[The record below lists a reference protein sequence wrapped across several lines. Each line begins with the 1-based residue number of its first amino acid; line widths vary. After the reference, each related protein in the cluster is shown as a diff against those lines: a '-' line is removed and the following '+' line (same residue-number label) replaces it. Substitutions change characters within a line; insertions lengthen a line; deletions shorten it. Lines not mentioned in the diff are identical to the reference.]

1 MPEPITLIGMGSG
14 VVALGTHLARRYFE
28 VAKEILDIVLAA
40 IMLVIV
46 SPVLAACAVII
57 KLSGRGPVIFT
68 QVRAGKDGVPFKMYK
83 LRTMRVD
90 AESATGAV
98 WAAEQDPRIMRACR
112 WMRRS
117 HVDELPQLINVI
129 KGDMSL
135 VGPRPERPE
144 ILDEL
149 AKVYPEIHK
158 RLKVRPGITGLAQIQ
173 HGYDTTVEA
182 YRRKLEADLEYID
195 SRRWSNELRILAA
208 TAAKVVDTSAH

>member
-1 MPEPITLIGMGSG
+1 MPEPITLIGVGSG
-14 VVALGTHLARRYFE
+14 VVALATHLASRYFE

-40 IMLVIV
+40 VMLVLVTPI
-46 SPVLAACAVII
+46 LAVCAVAI
-57 KLSGRGPVIFT
+57 KASGRGPVIFT
-68 QVRAGKDGVPFKMYK
+68 QIRAGRGGRPFKMYK
-83 LRTMRVD
+83 LRSMFVG
-90 AESATGAV
+90 AEAATGAV
-98 WAAEQDPRIMRACR
+98 WAAEQDPRIMPACR
-112 WMRRS
+112 WMRRC

-135 VGPRPERPE
+135 IGPRPERAE
-144 ILDEL
+144 ILEEL
-149 AKVYPEIHK
+149 AKVYPNIHE

-182 YRRKLEADLEYID
+182 YRRKLEADLEYIE

>member
-14 VVALGTHLARRYFE
+14 VVAVGMHLARRYFE
-28 VAKEILDIVLAA
+28 VAKEIMDVVLAA
-40 IMLVIV
+40 IMLVLV
-46 SPVLAACAVII
+46 SPVLLVCAVII
-57 KLSGRGPVIFT
+57 KLSGHGPVIFT
-68 QVRAGKDGVPFKMYK
+68 QVRAGKDGEPFKMYK
-83 LRTMRVD
+83 LRSMRVD
-90 AESATGAV
+90 AEASTGAV
-98 WAAEQDPRIMRACR
+98 WAAEQDPRIMWACR

-135 VGPRPERPE
+135 VGPRPERTE
-144 ILDEL
+144 ILNEL
-149 AKVYPEIHK
+149 AKVYPDIHK

-173 HGYDTTVEA
+173 QGYDTTVEA

-195 SRRWSNELRILAA
+195 TRRWSNELRILAA